1 MTELYYGDKV
11 LVTDAARDLGLL
23 MPDTASEKTVGTAY
37 YLDRYEKE
45 VLKPLGLQ
53 SVSQPEEEIFG
64 FGPGEPK
71 VSRERRA
78 TPVSIQGVAFI
89 IHTSVVGPKED
100 DFTPEDENM
109 KRLP

>member
-1 MTELYYGDKV
+1 MLMTELYYSGEI
-11 LVTDAARDLGLL
+11 LSTDAARDIGLL

-53 SVSQPEEEIFG
+53 SVSQPQEEIFC

-71 VSRERRA
+71 VSR
-78 TPVSIQGVAFI
+78 
-89 IHTSVVGPKED
+89 
-100 DFTPEDENM
+100 
-109 KRLP
+109 